1 MTVAEIVLNKDLQ
14 EEEVKRIKEPIQRI
28 TREIQLGSKDARA
41 NGALP
46 VKTSEVKK
54 MIGAAENM
62 DTPSDKS
69 QNPPKISMHPIFSLK
84 PAGAPRVAIV
94 GAAAGIFLVIAILS
108 ILFFRETSLRKQALS
123 ALAQAEQARAK
134 LEVTLS
140 QLRDEMV
147 KQKDELVK
155 MASDLQ
161 QAQEKAEQA
170 DLLRAQSDKELAR
183 VKVSYENQMTELRKT
198 LRDRESVITSLEANL
213 KSVRALL
220 EGKGEAISSMTL
232 AGPGGITASGISFGS
247 PGIIAKAYK
256 PVPGKVL
263 MVDQRNRFI
272 VVNLGPADGA
282 QPSQFLRVYQGGIP
296 LGEARID
303 RVYQNLSAATVLS
316 EDMIQRVR
324 KGDVVYLTLS

>member
-1 MTVAEIVLNKDLQ
+1 MSPVAEIVSNKDLQ
-14 EEEVKRIKEPIQRI
+14 EEVIQRIKEPVQRI
-28 TREIQLGSKDARA
+28 AREIQLGSKDARA

-46 VKTSEVKK
+46 IETSEVKK

-62 DTPSDKS
+62 DTPNDKS
-69 QNPPKISMHPIFSLK
+69 QNPPKISMHPIFNLRPS
-84 PAGAPRVAIV
+84 GAPRIAVV
-94 GAAAGIFLVIAILS
+94 GAAAGVLLLIAILFV
-108 ILFFRETSLRKQALS
+108 LFFRETSLRKQALS

-134 LEVTLS
+134 LEVTLT

-147 KQKDELVK
+147 KQKDELMK

-161 QAQEKAEQA
+161 TAQEKAEQA
-170 DLLRAQSDKELAR
+170 DLSRAQSDKELAK
-183 VKVSYENQMTELRKT
+183 VKMSYESQITELKKT
-198 LRDRESVITSLEANL
+198 LRDRESVITSLEQNL
-213 KSVRALL
+213 KSMRAIL

-232 AGPGGITASGISFGS
+232 AGPGGMTASGISSAS
-247 PGIIAKAYK
+247 PAMAKSYK

-263 MVDQRNRFI
+263 MVDQRNRFV

-282 QPSQFLRVYQGGIP
+282 RPNQFLRVYQGGAP

-316 EDMIQRVR
+316 EDVIQRVR